1 MKLLPLI
8 FGMVIVTY
16 IPRLIPLLL
25 LKKREISNR
34 FRLFL
39 KFIPYTSLS
48 ILLIR
53 GVLTSSG
60 DMKLPTIIGVVTASI
75 IAYLQKNLIFSV
87 IGGIIAAFVAINFL
101 AFKGRKEKTI
111 KDEKKSRRLTL
122 L

>member
-101 AFKGRKEKTI
+101 SF
-111 KDEKKSRRLTL
+111 
-122 L
+122 